1 MSVLP
6 FFFCSANWLR
16 TFKKKFWVGGKKIT
30 KLVSKETTD
39 FKQITERFVTVV
51 KILIKYLHI
60 THDQIFNSDLPTFS
74 KENTCRENTPL
85 FVWKM
90 H

>member
-39 FKQITERFVTVV
+39 FKQIAEGFIAVV
-51 KILIKYLHI
+51 KILIKYLEI
-60 THDQIFNSDLPTFS
+60 LYDQIFYSDLSSFS

-85 FVWKM
+85 FG
-90 H
+90 